1 MPLLLIDAVQ
11 KAVKNLL
18 EKDRRVIYVNVD
30 HEKRYIPL
38 RNVFYLERVQR
49 KTKICYETN
58 MGKKAEIET
67 SFSVQQILSPFQKN
81 PFVRCHKSIFVNMQ
95 KIEDNAMFERAVK
108 SIEPFGGGDDPEDG
122 LEALAY
128 AIRSKWNRDGSTKKR
143 QIIVVWT
150 DAPTHGLGYGAAAPN
165 YPNGMPRSF
174 EELSNWWAQEPEA
187 QGAHMD
193 YQAERLVLFAPDEPY
208 WKTISD
214 NWENV
219 VHFPSIAGGGCGE
232 LDYNEIMETIVNS
245 VVSNAGNQ
253 Y

>member
-1 MPLLLIDAVQ
+1 MKLAVYEPTEYSRYLEGLLRQIRDVAGSTITFYEDLQFMVEDIESGGDSFDILIVVCGERPGEGINAAYQIKFHLADCQIIFIQQSDLLIPEVYRVEHVCALSKKQVPLLLIDAVQ

-95 KIEDNAMFERAVK
+95 KIEGLHSAYLLLTSQER
-108 SIEPFGGGDDPEDG
+108 IPIGR
-122 LEALAY
+122 AY
-128 AIRSKWNRDGSTKKR
+128 QTQVR
-143 QIIVVWT
+143 
-150 DAPTHGLGYGAAAPN
+150 AAFLKFAD
-165 YPNGMPRSF
+165 
-174 EELSNWWAQEPEA
+174 SN
-187 QGAHMD
+187 
-193 YQAERLVLFAPDEPY
+193 LVEY
-208 WKTISD
+208 
-214 NWENV
+214 
-219 VHFPSIAGGGCGE
+219 
-232 LDYNEIMETIVNS
+232 
-245 VVSNAGNQ
+245 
-253 Y
+253 

>member
-1 MPLLLIDAVQ
+1 MSNDYKMTYDVDLVFCIDATGSM
-11 KAVKNLL
+11 KGALNMVKSNALRFHGDL
-18 EKDRRVIYVNVD
+18 QRRMEEKSKMLNS
-30 HEKRYIPL
+30 L
-38 RNVFYLERVQR
+38 RIRIVAFRDYLHDKENAMLTTDFFR
-49 KTKICYETN
+49 
-58 MGKKAEIET
+58 
-67 SFSVQQILSPFQKN
+67 LP
-81 PFVRCHKSIFVNMQ
+81 
-95 KIEDNAMFERAVK
+95 EDNAMFERAVK